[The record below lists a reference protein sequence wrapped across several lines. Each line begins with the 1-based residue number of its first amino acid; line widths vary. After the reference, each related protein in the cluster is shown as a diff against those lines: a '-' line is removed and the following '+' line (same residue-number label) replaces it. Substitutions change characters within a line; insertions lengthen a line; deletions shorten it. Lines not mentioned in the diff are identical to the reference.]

1 MGFNNK
7 KAEEDDTKNE
17 ESNTE
22 IENNKYE
29 DFFKKQGSSEG

>member
-7 KAEEDDTKNE
+7 KDEEDDTKNE

-22 IENNKYE
+22 IENKKYE
-29 DFFKKQGSSEG
+29 DFFNKQGSSEG